1 MGGMYC
7 CSTIYN
13 CNAFNCNASLLP
25 STIYNSEIFCK
36 YAFHPGAKLPQDFEQ
51 ATLSTDILFAG
62 KYVRLFWVGNDAWAP
77 RIAGSLLEKR
87 AIFVGLFCNRAV
99 TSE

>member
-1 MGGMYC
+1 MYR

-13 CNAFNCNASLLP
+13 WNVSLLP
-25 STIYNSEIFCK
+25 STIYNPEFFCQ
-36 YAFHPGAKLPQDFEQ
+36 YALHPGAKLPQDFEQ
-51 ATLSTDILFAG
+51 AMVSTEILFAG
-62 KYVRLFWVGNDAWAP
+62 LFWVGNDAWAP